1 MDQIRMS
8 LDEAIAQ
15 TLEVIKSS
23 KSGSDERA
31 EAIKELKELHAAR
44 IEELKAEQAQR
55 DSAQE
60 ECTRA
65 EQNRFQK
72 FDTVLKAGVQVGVAI
87 GGWLVYDGWFRRGL
101 HFETHNTVGSP
112 WTRNL
117 INRMLPKK

>member
-8 LDEAIAQ
+8 LDEVIAQ

-55 DSAQE
+55 DYVRE
-60 ECTRA
+60 EHTRA
-65 EQNRFQK
+65 EQNHFQK
-72 FDTVLKAGVQVGVAI
+72 FDTILKAGVQVGVAVA
-87 GGWLVYDGWFRRGL
+87 GWIAYDGWFRRGL